1 VHASSLTTGAQS
13 LHPHEAPPSTAA
25 ARGGDTLAVTL
36 PASAAGAG
44 RSAAAASTSGAGG
57 GGGGTVSDVTG
68 GASAFP
74 LAHAAASATPIEIPA
89 TAPKSPVVR
98 IAPYTACRDTACG
111 APCSPLGLDIARARA
126 HHSGMA
132 TDPKPSA
139 LQDLT
144 KGLGLLFRAAKT
156 TLQKL
161 PTGELEEAVITSAK
175 EVGRAIENVTQTVS
189 HTVEKQIFRRPS
201 EAQRPEEAGP
211 EGATKP
217 PAPSPGQPEKPVA
230 VRVDPGPKDPNGS

>member
-1 VHASSLTTGAQS
+1 V
-13 LHPHEAPPSTAA
+13 
-25 ARGGDTLAVTL
+25 
-36 PASAAGAG
+36 
-44 RSAAAASTSGAGG
+44 AAASTSDAGG

-74 LAHAAASATPIEIPA
+74 LAHAAASATLTEIPA
-89 TAPKSPVVR
+89 TAPKRAVVR
-98 IAPYTACRDTACG
+98 IASYTACRARR
-111 APCSPLGLDIARARA
+111 ASPPRLDIARARA
-126 HHSGMA
+126 HHSGMS

-201 EAQRPEEAGP
+201 EPPRPPEEASA
-211 EGATKP
+211 EEASKESS
-217 PAPSPGQPEKPVA
+217 APSPSPPAKPADPVT
-230 VRVDPGPKDPNGS
+230 VRVDTGPKDPRGS